1 MPNSSS
7 DKIIDEIEKRKV
19 VPIPRWHFI
28 LKRSV
33 FWALALI
40 SVITGAVS
48 MATAI
53 YVFFDNDY
61 ITDRAG
67 IQKLFEQ
74 RPLVE
79 VIVQS
84 IPYVWLFAL
93 FLFIVAAFYGFRRTR
108 KGYRYP
114 MFRVI
119 GGSLLVSF
127 LLCGLLNVFDI
138 GKYVHRYLIDN
149 VKGYGS
155 LVYTNDVL
163 WAQQDKGL
171 LGGKVVRYTPGD
183 STLVIRDYRHH
194 FWTVDL
200 SRAKVHCGIKIV
212 TGKYLKITGL
222 KTGPGTFKAAT
233 IRPWVKKSRKQVRKA
248 QKRPALNKS
257 SESGKPASAPPPPAA
272 PQQSK

>member
-1 MPNSSS
+1 
-7 DKIIDEIEKRKV
+7 
-19 VPIPRWHFI
+19 
-28 LKRSV
+28 
-33 FWALALI
+33 
-40 SVITGAVS
+40 

-93 FLFIVAAFYGFRRTR
+93 FLFIVAAFYGFRHTR

-149 VKGYGS
+149 VEGYGS

-163 WAQQDKGL
+163 WAQQEKGL

-200 SRAKVHCGIKIV
+200 SRARARPGTKIV

-222 KTGPGTFKAAT
+222 KTGQSTFKALT
-233 IRPWVKKSRKQVRKA
+233 IRPWVKKSHHRHPKA
-248 QKRPALNKS
+248 PKPTPVKKS
-257 SESGKPASAPPPPAA
+257 SASGKPASPLSPA
-272 PQQSK
+272 QQLK

>member
-1 MPNSSS
+1 MPNISS

-40 SVITGAVS
+40 SVITGAIS

-61 ITDRAG
+61 IVDRAG
-67 IQKLFEQ
+67 IEQLFEQ
-74 RPLVE
+74 RPLDE

-93 FLFIVAAFYGFRRTR
+93 LLFIVVAYYGFRHTR

-114 MFRVI
+114 MVRVI
-119 GGSLLVSF
+119 GGSLLLSA
-127 LLCGLLNVFDI
+127 LLCGILDAFDI
-138 GKYVHRYLIDN
+138 GKHVHRYLIDN

-155 LVYTNDVL
+155 LVYSNDAL
-163 WAQQDKGL
+163 WAQQEKGL
-171 LGGKVVRYTPGD
+171 LGGKVVHYSARD
-183 STLVIRDYRHH
+183 SVAVIRDYRHH
-194 FWTVDL
+194 FWTVDI
-200 SRAKVHCGIKIV
+200 SSARAHPGTTIAV
-212 TGKYLKITGL
+212 GKYLKITGI
-222 KTGPGTFKAAT
+222 KTGQSTFNALT
-233 IRPWVKKSRKQVRKA
+233 IRPWVKKSHHRHPKA
-248 QKRPALNKS
+248 LEPTPVKKSPAT
-257 SESGKPASAPPPPAA
+257 GKPASPPSPA
-272 PQQSK
+272 QQPK

>member
-1 MPNSSS
+1 MLNTSS
-7 DKIIDEIEKRKV
+7 DKIINEIEKRKV
-19 VPIPRWHFI
+19 VPIPRWRFI

-33 FWALALI
+33 FWVLALT
-40 SVITGAVS
+40 SVITGAIS

-67 IQKLFEQ
+67 IEKLFEQ

-84 IPYVWLFAL
+84 IPYVWLLAL
-93 FLFIVAAFYGFRRTR
+93 LLFIVAAYYGFRHTR

-114 MFRVI
+114 MVRVI

-127 LLCGLLNVFDI
+127 LLCGVLNVFDI

-163 WAQQDKGL
+163 WAQQEKGL
-171 LGGKVVRYTPGD
+171 LGGKVVRSSPRD
-183 STLVIRDYRHH
+183 SAIVIRDYRHH
-194 FWTVDL
+194 FWTVDI
-200 SRAKVHCGIKIV
+200 SRAEAHPGTGIVI
-212 TGKYLKITGL
+212 GKYLKITGL
-222 KTGPGTFKAAT
+222 KTGPGAFKAAT
-233 IRPWVKKSRKQVRKA
+233 IRPWVKKNHRRHPKA
-248 QKRPALNKS
+248 PEHAPVKKNP
-257 SESGKPASAPPPPAA
+257 EPDKPAPPPA
-272 PQQSK
+272 QQPK